1 MCHPRWGPGAPGEMY
16 NRGAYSKDTKAMPNY
31 LLNGVKKKG
40 PLSLREANDDSG
52 LQDIVLERGWE
63 LSQSLRI

>member
-1 MCHPRWGPGAPGEMY
+1 MY
-16 NRGAYSKDTKAMPNY
+16 NRKAYSKDTKAMPNY

-63 LSQSLRI
+63 LSQSLGI

>member
-1 MCHPRWGPGAPGEMY
+1 MY
-16 NRGAYSKDTKAMPNY
+16 NRGAHSKDTKAMPNY

-40 PLSLREANDDSG
+40 PLSFSEANDDSG
-52 LQDIVLERGWE
+52 LQDIVLESGWE

>member
-1 MCHPRWGPGAPGEMY
+1 MY
-16 NRGAYSKDTKAMPNY
+16 NRKAYSKDTKAMPNY
-31 LLNGVKKKG
+31 LLNGVKKKE